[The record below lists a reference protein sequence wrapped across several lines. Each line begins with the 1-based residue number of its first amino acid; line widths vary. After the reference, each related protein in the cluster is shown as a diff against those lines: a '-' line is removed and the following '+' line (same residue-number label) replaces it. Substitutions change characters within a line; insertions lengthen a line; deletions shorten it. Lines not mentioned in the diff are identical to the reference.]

1 MKLVTDYWSLLF
13 FFIRCPPA
21 MQIVLYMLKA
31 WLGSNPFVTSFTRQT
46 AFRSCC
52 CTRAWQFGR
61 SHVGQRT
68 RRALKM
74 ALIAAQES
82 SVVHSARALPTDPR
96 GWGNWYSFQKH
107 QVELYFSQDTFLS
120 QANDQR
126 LSELREIQSI
136 VCSFLHQLFIADPN
150 LVKLVHFQVL
160 WIVETYL
167 NNL

>member
-1 MKLVTDYWSLLF
+1 MFCGAIHEFLGNSTKNEWQLIITVF
-13 FFIRCPPA
+13 FVRCPPA
-21 MQIVLYMLKA
+21 MQIFLYMLKA

-96 GWGNWYSFQKH
+96 GWGNWYSFQK
-107 QVELYFSQDTFLS
+107 QKVEIYHKIPCFSIRQTINGFQNCVRFRTLLVLS
-120 QANDQR
+120 
-126 LSELREIQSI
+126 SI
-136 VCSFLHQLFIADPN
+136 N
-150 LVKLVHFQVL
+150 LLLQTQI
-160 WIVETYL
+160 WSY
-167 NNL
+167 